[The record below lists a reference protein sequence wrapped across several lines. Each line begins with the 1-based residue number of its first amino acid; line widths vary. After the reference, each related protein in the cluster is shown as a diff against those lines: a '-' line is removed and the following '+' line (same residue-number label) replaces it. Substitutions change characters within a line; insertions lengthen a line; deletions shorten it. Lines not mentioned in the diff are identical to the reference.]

1 MMNGNATKRVVVDA
15 GHGGHWKAQND
26 KLLINRDVKEGIF

>member
-15 GHGGHWKAQND
+15 GHGRHWKAQNE
-26 KLLINRDVKEGIF
+26 KWLINRDVKEGIF